1 MLKMKADPRVGRI
14 VTRTLND
21 TPITMVRNRFVEF
34 ARQEKCHL
42 LMMVDS
48 DQSPLLHQNEDWYQP
63 FWDVAFD
70 AIYDHYGKGPLV
82 VGAPYG
88 GPPNGTEN
96 VYVFRWDNHGDRG
109 DETTIRLEQF
119 TRHEASKM
127 RGLSPVAALPTGL
140 ILYDMRAFNLIEPS
154 ALSREEVLEK
164 FASGEMTK
172 TQALAAMQE
181 GWFAYEWK
189 TGHASEK
196 ASTEDVQNTRD
207 ISLVGQTQLGYNPV
221 LCAWN
226 SWIGHWKPWNVGR
239 PKSFGVEH
247 ISGTF
252 RRAVEEG
259 RSERTITVD
268 FSRHFPQPVKR
279 CDTPTPVA
287 CQ

>member
-1 MLKMKADPRVGRI
+1 MAENKGVKKTGGAELEAKQQAANAAMQQIKDMYGDGAIMKFGEAQNSDVDTVPTGCLSLDLALGVG
-14 VTRTLND
+14 
-21 TPITMVRNRFVEF
+21 
-34 ARQEKCHL
+34 
-42 LMMVDS
+42 
-48 DQSPLLHQNEDWYQP
+48 
-63 FWDVAFD
+63 
-70 AIYDHYGKGPLV
+70 
-82 VGAPYG
+82 GAPYG